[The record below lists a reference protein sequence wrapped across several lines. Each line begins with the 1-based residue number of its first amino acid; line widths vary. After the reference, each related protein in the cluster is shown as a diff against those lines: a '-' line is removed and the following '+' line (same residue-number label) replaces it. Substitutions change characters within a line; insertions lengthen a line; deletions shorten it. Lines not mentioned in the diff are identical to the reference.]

1 MSCVMLHFVVTLCG
15 VLSHVMSI
23 VSCHVTS
30 LEYYTIIIMW
40 KLCWI
45 SDFRILYSCHVIS
58 FLHTIPI
65 YCGLSV

>member
-1 MSCVMLHFVVTLCG
+1 MSCVMLHFVVKLCS
-15 VLSHVMSI
+15 VLLHVMSI

-30 LEYYTIIIMW
+30 LEYYTIIMW
-40 KLCWI
+40 KLCRI
-45 SDFRILYSCHVIS
+45 SDFRILHSCHVIS